1 MVTDHVCGTEIEEI
15 DVPDSL
21 RLKREGKIYY
31 FCSHECKSEFE
42 LFVIGA
48 QRSSGRMRYAFWV
61 AQSSTAN
68 RAKAE
73 QA

>member
-31 FCSHECKSEFE
+31 FCSARVQERVRIVCDWCSAVKRPDEVCI
-42 LFVIGA
+42 L
-48 QRSSGRMRYAFWV
+48 GRAVFYR
-61 AQSSTAN
+61 
-68 RAKAE
+68 
-73 QA
+73 